1 MYSKEKLESLKQSYS
16 KSKEKKVW
24 KDLSNTQQFNV
35 DELIEKIIF
44 LCLNEPDETIKKAR
58 EKSLFLYYHQ
68 GQKIDQVQKIITSLL
83 DLKCDL
89 KLSTE
94 SISYLEA
101 KKDFKLLANSYLK
114 FENEIASIYSNLSR
128 ESFYF
133 KENGQIL
140 TSSVTYDL
148 ITILN
153 LWFSTLQ
160 IPNKNYLHSN
170 EIGKDSIEYQ
180 LYKSKNIFQPFS
192 VYESFTYFDIHDIIS
207 GISFLVNKYP
217 VVAENPNLVWMPN
230 KKSIKKNSKRY
241 LKLIELSCK
250 LTTLIEWEASIDFLG
265 YSLQNN
271 NNNQFTISDEQGK
284 EMSIRAGYSK
294 FDQQRAIF
302 QDKFMSTLT
311 DDDIS
316 IDKVVNKLN
325 VQEIVSF
332 EGKGRRERIVFK
344 FIDKMLEL
352 FGDAKFVDQNK
363 ELSYLAKEWSL
374 TDDELLKREVIEG
387 ITFIDISNF
396 NIAVQLLSALLTKF
410 ITENPKL
417 SAFDLLGAGCFWL
430 SNVQILDLF
439 GKFVEKSKVEK
450 IIDLLSVDIK
460 SPHIDLLYTP
470 ILRNEQK
477 YGIFIPLL
485 AATNMLRNS
494 IKNSTKK
501 KYKSITNNDGYDGL
515 AKIVANSFDQNGS
528 FKILENLQYRDNN
541 KNPEIDVIAIGK
553 NNTYFIECKNSLYP
567 TDVFEMR
574 NTLDYLE
581 KAKNQLSIHE
591 ENFKE
596 GSLKQRIIT
605 ELGIDNVPDKVISF
619 IVLGNRLFSGCRD
632 FGYPIRTPFELDNI
646 LNNGHI
652 YPHFTENLDEIR
664 LWENETFIENDLV
677 KFLSE
682 NDSYISF
689 QNQSLIKIQLTR
701 KLTDFKLNHDSFIMD
716 NSKFY
721 ALLKNEYSR

>member
-1 MYSKEKLESLKQSYS
+1 MYSKEKLESLKQRYS
-16 KSKEKKVW
+16 KNKEREVW
-24 KDLSNTQQFNV
+24 KELSNTQKFNV

-44 LCLNEPDETIKKAR
+44 LCLNDPNETIKKAR

-68 GQKIDQVQKIITSLL
+68 GQRIDQVQKIITTLL
-83 DLKCDL
+83 DLKSDL
-89 KLSTE
+89 NFSSE
-94 SISYLEA
+94 SINYLEA

-114 FENEIASIYSNLSR
+114 FENEIISIYSNLSE

-133 KENGQIL
+133 NKNGQIL
-140 TSSVTYDL
+140 ASSVTYDL
-148 ITILN
+148 LTILN
-153 LWFSTLQ
+153 LWCSTLQ

-170 EIGKDSIEYQ
+170 EIGKDSIEYKV
-180 LYKSKNIFQPFS
+180 YKPKNIFQPLS
-192 VYESFTYFDIHDIIS
+192 VYESFTYFDIHDIAS

-217 VVAENPNLVWMPN
+217 LVSENPSLVWMPN

-265 YSLQNN
+265 YSLQK
-271 NNNQFTISDEQGK
+271 NNNQFTISDEKGK

-294 FDQQRAIF
+294 FNQQRAIF
-302 QDKFMSTLT
+302 EDKFMSTLT

-316 IDKVVNKLN
+316 IDKVVNKIN
-325 VQEIVSF
+325 VQEIISF
-332 EGKGRRERIVFK
+332 EGKGKTKRIIFK
-344 FIDKMLEL
+344 FIDKMLQL
-352 FGDAKFVDQNK
+352 FGDAEFVDQLK

-387 ITFIDISNF
+387 ITFIDISKF
-396 NIAVQLLSALLTKF
+396 NIAVRLLNALLTKF

-439 GKFVEKSKVEK
+439 GKFVEKSKVQK
-450 IIDLLSVDIK
+450 IIDLLSVDLNG
-460 SPHIDLLYTP
+460 PHIDLFYTP
-470 ILRNEQK
+470 ILRNDQK

-485 AATNMLRNS
+485 ATTNMLRNS

-501 KYKSITNNDGYDGL
+501 KYKSITNTDGYDGL
-515 AKIVANSFDQNGS
+515 SKIIANSFEQNGN
-528 FKILENLQYRDNN
+528 FKILENLQYRANS

-553 NNTYFIECKNSLYP
+553 NNTYFIECKNNLYP

-574 NTLDYLE
+574 NTIDYLK
-581 KAKNQLSIHE
+581 KARDQLSIHE

-596 GSLKQRIIT
+596 GTLKQRIIT

-619 IVLGNRLFSGCRD
+619 IVLGNRLFNGCKD
-632 FGYPIRTPFELDNI
+632 FVYPIRSPFELDNI
-646 LNNGHI
+646 LNNGYI
-652 YPHFTENLDEIR
+652 YPHFNESLDQIR
-664 LWENETFIENDLV
+664 IWENETFGENDLV
-677 KFLSE
+677 RFLSE

-701 KLTDFKLNHDSFIMD
+701 NLAGFKLNYDSFIMD

-721 ALLKNEYSR
+721 SFLKSKYSY

>member
-1 MYSKEKLESLKQSYS
+1 MYSKEKLESLKQRYS
-16 KSKEKKVW
+16 RNRERKVW
-24 KDLSNTQQFNV
+24 KDLSNIQKFNV

-68 GQKIDQVQKIITSLL
+68 GQRIDQVQKIVTTLL
-83 DLKCDL
+83 DLKSDL
-89 KLSTE
+89 NLSPET
-94 SISYLEA
+94 ISYLEA

-114 FENEIASIYSNLSR
+114 FENEIVLIYSNLSK

-133 KENGQIL
+133 NKNGQIL

-148 ITILN
+148 LTILN
-153 LWFSTLQ
+153 LWCSTLK

-170 EIGKDSIEYQ
+170 EIGKDSIAYK
-180 LYKSKNIFQPFS
+180 LYKHKNIFQPFS
-192 VYESFTYFDIHDIIS
+192 VYESFTYFDIHDIAS

-217 VVAENPNLVWMPN
+217 LVSENPNLVWMPN
-230 KKSIKKNSKRY
+230 RKSIKKNSKRY

-265 YSLQNN
+265 YSLQK
-271 NNNQFTISDEQGK
+271 NNNQFTIFDEQGK
-284 EMSIRAGYSK
+284 EMSIRSGYSK

-302 QDKFMSTLT
+302 EDKFMSTLT

-316 IDKVVNKLN
+316 IDKVVNNIN

-332 EGKGRRERIVFK
+332 EGEGKTKRIVFK

-363 ELSYLAKEWSL
+363 DLSYLAKEWSL

-396 NIAVQLLSALLTKF
+396 NIAVQLLNALLEKF
-410 ITENPKL
+410 ITENTKL

-430 SNVQILDLF
+430 SNAQILDLF

-460 SPHIDLLYTP
+460 SPHSDLLYTP
-470 ILRNEQK
+470 ILRNDQK

-501 KYKSITNNDGYDGL
+501 KYKSITNTDGYDGL
-515 AKIVANSFDQNGS
+515 AKIVADSFDQNGS
-528 FKILENLQYRDNN
+528 FKILENLQYRTNS
-541 KNPEIDVIAIGK
+541 KNSEIDVIAIGK

-574 NTLDYLE
+574 NTIDYLE
-581 KAKNQLSIHE
+581 KARNQLSIHE

-632 FGYPIRTPFELDNI
+632 FGYPIRTPFELENI

-652 YPHFTENLDEIR
+652 YIHFNENLNEIR
-664 LWENETFIENDLV
+664 IWENEKFIENDLV
-677 KFLSE
+677 RFLSE

-689 QNQSLIKIQLTR
+689 QNKSLIKIQLTR
-701 KLTDFKLNHDSFIMD
+701 KLAGFKLNHVSFIMD
-716 NSKFY
+716 NLKFY
-721 ALLKNEYSR
+721 SFLKSEYSG